1 MVVLNAV
8 KVILFFLLLTVF
20 TQVGGIIYLFSHIVY
35 RLFKWNKLEG
45 YKEGLRRLAFHVVFY
60 LLLVIF
66 IVPPIAS
73 IFGRVP
79 LPYFSEQ
86 HLGPRT
92 IWTTLLNR
100 HYVRP
105 ELREL
110 VLTTSAEIGEKY
122 PGIRVNYYDAN
133 FPIPLPL
140 PFKIDKFMNFQKG
153 FPLFPHLSHND
164 GKKLDLGFVYNDA
177 ETGELS
183 NESPSAIG
191 YGISEE
197 PREGEID
204 TPSKCRFAGN
214 RFYNLMDDYYPKGSR
229 EHFIFNEKATA
240 DLINLFRKNS
250 KVSIIFLEEHL
261 EKRLKL
267 NSGKINNAG
276 CHAVRHDDHFHI
288 QIP

>member
-1 MVVLNAV
+1 MIIIFL
-8 KVILFFLLLTVF
+8 KRTFLFILLTIF
-20 TQVGGIIYLFSHIVY
+20 TQVGGIIYIISHLVY

-79 LPYFSEQ
+79 LPYFTEQ

-105 ELREL
+105 QLREL
-110 VLTTSAEIGEKY
+110 VLKSSAEIGEKY

-133 FPIPLPL
+133 FPLPL
-140 PFKIDKFMNFQKG
+140 ALPLKIDKFMNFEKG

-183 NESPSAIG
+183 NASPSAIG
-191 YGISEE
+191 YGVSEE
-197 PREGEID
+197 PLKGEVDI
-204 TPSKCRFAGN
+204 PSGCRFNGKWQ
-214 RFYNLMDDYYPKGSR
+214 YNFMNDYYPKGGR
-229 EHFIFNEKATA
+229 RNYNFNEKATS
-240 DLINLFRKNS
+240 DLINLFRKNPKIS
-250 KVSIIFLEEHL
+250 TIFLEEHL
-261 EKRLKL
+261 ENRLKL

-276 CHAVRHDDHFHI
+276 CKAVRHDDHFHI